1 MKQLPVYIWD
11 IFSISGIIWPWL
23 RLLQSSSEDDFRGW
37 STNRLNL
44 FWFAWGKMLPHM
56 LALLLRTQWQ
66 RFPRIFVRSKKNLG
80 NIWNG
85 GSTEV
90 WSLFMP
96 FGTITFCFSKSFSA
110 ENPETSQAWVRS
122 NEISN
127 KLITT
132 PPPKKIW
139 YTNPGPTHHISS
151 GVSRRL

>member
-1 MKQLPVYIWD
+1 MIFRGHVSFQGSIYIYHSLINYDDWMKQLSVYIWD

-37 STNRLNL
+37 LTNHLNL

-56 LALLLRTQWQ
+56 FWLLLTTQWQ

-96 FGTITFCFSKSFSA
+96 FGTITLCFRKSFFV

-127 KLITT
+127 KF
-132 PPPKKIW
+132 
-139 YTNPGPTHHISS
+139 
-151 GVSRRL
+151 